1 MFSFF
6 CFCTEKARFLYY
18 VLFLHDR
25 SQKRLEQGVHWVSFK
40 GDEKYSFRGRI
51 SIEKEK
57 INDEQQN
64 TGSFTD
70 PSARAPSNQKRR
82 SIGGITAFVLLVVQR
97 GIHCH
102 EQCVCF
108 LELTTA

>member
-1 MFSFF
+1 MFYSF
-6 CFCTEKARFLYY
+6 TIEARKDLSKEY
-18 VLFLHDR
+18 
-25 SQKRLEQGVHWVSFK
+25 SGSSFK

-70 PSARAPSNQKRR
+70 PSARAPSNPKRR